1 MPTAV
6 GPVAKVEVAR
16 VVAMEVATAAA
27 AMEVAM
33 AAAVVA
39 VAVAAAQVALP
50 MAVWPTAVARTE
62 HDAAAEKS
70 TLASRSGC
78 ATAVVAKPG
87 RGAAGA
93 QVG

>member
-1 MPTAV
+1 MAALAATAD
-6 GPVAKVEVAR
+6 PSAAR
-16 VVAMEVATAAA
+16 AELLAAAMAAA